1 MDEDDEAKVTEILE
15 MPLGHLIQM
24 LSQSDEE
31 DFDMTIGFSDVT
43 VRVFITLLPE
53 GTMQ

>member
-15 MPLGHLIQM
+15 MPLGHLIEM
-24 LSQSDEE
+24 MSRSDED
-31 DFDMTIGFSDVT
+31 DFDMTIGFADVT
-43 VRVFITLLPE
+43 VRVFISFIE

>member
-1 MDEDDEAKVTEILE
+1 MDEDDEEKVTEILD
-15 MPLGHLIQM
+15 MPLGHLIDM
-24 LSQSDEE
+24 LSRSDQQ

-43 VRVFITLLPE
+43 VRVFISLIE